1 MRVYFAHRVLIIKAL
16 KLIKRNYFMCTFFL
30 NQISLFEIIIILAYY
45 VQYMTERNYKIKLL
59 YKDFG

>member
-1 MRVYFAHRVLIIKAL
+1 MRVYFAHRVLIIKPL
-16 KLIKRNYFMCTFFL
+16 KLVKRNYFMCTFFY
-30 NQISLFEIIIILAYY
+30 QTSLFEIIIILAYY